1 MDSKYPRL
9 ALNIAQIIAKER
21 FRRRE
26 KESFFPRHLRIEHV
40 SAVIALPS
48 LIKKTSLLAK
58 DFDTRALFPVFL
70 SKQRTLLLWPHDQKN
85 KRTEEYRSKTSFDQ
99 IHLRRFPFSFPFI
112 SPQLSSPSMRFPF
125 SRSESLIPSI
135 TLHHRRYFFLL
146 QNYFSFFNIESL
158 LKVDFVSRISI
169 CTRLNPIQHFF
180 IEKYEVEPRVL
191 GELWILNKLRL
202 FYRIPRYLGWR
213 ASRPYIIR
221 SRIARNVDSRLRA
234 GK

>member
-1 MDSKYPRL
+1 MASWL
-9 ALNIAQIIAKER
+9 
-21 FRRRE
+21 E
-26 KESFFPRHLRIEHV
+26 KQTDGGIPF
-40 SAVIALPS
+40 
-48 LIKKTSLLAK
+48 
-58 DFDTRALFPVFL
+58 
-70 SKQRTLLLWPHDQKN
+70 
-85 KRTEEYRSKTSFDQ
+85 SKTSFDQ

-125 SRSESLIPSI
+125 SRRESLIPSI

-234 GK
+234 GKWSRVENLLPRRCYRFTRWYFAVALTGDRCNWMVVQFVESLAEPKVSGLPRIPRNKSYENR